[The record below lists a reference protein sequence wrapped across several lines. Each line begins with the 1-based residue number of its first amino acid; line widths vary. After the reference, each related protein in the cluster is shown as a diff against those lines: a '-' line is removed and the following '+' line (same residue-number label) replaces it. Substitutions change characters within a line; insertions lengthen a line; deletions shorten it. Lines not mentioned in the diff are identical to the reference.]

1 MSISK
6 LDKSLNDE
14 VLEHVILEKA
24 KILKGD
30 HFLPKKKSK
39 KGESRS
45 SIWFYL
51 IGLGVIG
58 FELWY
63 LYQYLMVKFPNLF

>member
-6 LDKSLNDE
+6 LEKSLNDE
-14 VLEHVILEKA
+14 VLEHLILEKTGV
-24 KILKGD
+24 LKGN

-39 KGESRS
+39 KEKSKSNG
-45 SIWFYL
+45 WFYL

-63 LYQYLMVKFPNLF
+63 LYQYLIVKFPNLF